1 MNSGESYQNGGT
13 GKIEIQLKYAPEDDN
28 YIWVTDS
35 DQQVDTH
42 NRVRGTDSDQ
52 QADTNIISGTDSD
65 QQADT
70 NRVYFYDINEKSESV
85 IFKKSKKSNNIRKD
99 KSPGE
104 SNVINPSFYQRA
116 PSHITVGKWTEEET
130 PTKNVDSDTMRE
142 EKVNTLRINSSEK
155 KITNDSAI
163 TDVIEHNI
171 KTGNSR
177 IVNKFIELT
186 LESIASEDE
195 HDNLLETNDDD
206 EIERLPD
213 DHSNKSCMDC
223 IKPVPVKS
231 WTEIIPGDHIIL
243 RRSFY
248 YHHAILVGV
257 LQPDEDNIDQIELD
271 LIHQTNSIIG
281 AVCACV
287 CRRTLAELKRK
298 TLIVNLKEVMVCR
311 YWGRIQPKNHETVV
325 RRAKGASEGDK
336 EEFQYDIVNNNCEH
350 FASWCVTGR
359 RLSIQIRKVRIVYK
373 IFCRSGLSGL
383 GDELLRN
390 KVMFEHGML
399 CKTCFE
405 RNEKMLDVTRKIVRQ
420 KHDIQK
426 GDIILYKYYRL
437 LHCSVVLDVV
447 SRKDTYIKCKI
458 AHYAFN
464 GPFGIV
470 RRKKIQSETKKFSL
484 NGSVLVF
491 DYSSGYSTYEP
502 DEVVCR
508 AKKRIGEK
516 MFAYFSNDSSH
527 YARWC
532 KLKLSNSDK

>member
-1 MNSGESYQNGGT
+1 MNSDENYRKGGT
-13 GKIEIQLKYAPEDDN
+13 AEDDN
-28 YIWVTDS
+28 SYGSLTATSKWILTTEGTDS
-35 DQQVDTH
+35 DQQVDT
-42 NRVRGTDSDQ
+42 
-52 QADTNIISGTDSD
+52 NIIRGTDSD

-70 NRVYFYDINEKSESV
+70 NRVYFYDINEKPESV
-85 IFKKSKKSNNIRKD
+85 IFKKAKKSNNIRKD
-99 KSPGE
+99 ISPGE

-142 EKVNTLRINSSEK
+142 EKVNTLRINGSEK
-155 KITNDSAI
+155 IITNDSAI
-163 TDVIEHNI
+163 TDVTEHNI

-177 IVNKFIELT
+177 SSVNKLIEPT

-195 HDNLLETNDDD
+195 HDNSLETNDDD
-206 EIERLPD
+206 ETERLPD

-231 WTEIIPGDHIIL
+231 WTEILPGDHIIL

-257 LQPDEDNIDQIELD
+257 LQPDKDNIDQIKLD
-271 LIHQTNSIIG
+271 LIHQTNSKMG

-298 TLIVNLKEVMVCR
+298 TVIVNLKEVMVCR

-336 EEFQYDIVNNNCEH
+336 DEFQYDIVNNNCEH

-390 KVMFEHGML
+390 NVMFEHGML

-464 GPFGIV
+464 GPFGIL

-516 MFAYFSNDSSH
+516 MFEYFSNDSSH